1 MRDSV
6 LAVCDFSANLEKV
19 ERHIQPL
26 AAVAETTMVCI
37 TASESVTNV
46 GYRTVPSFGRR
57 PIGLLLMFVAALFE
71 GLSEEYDAIVSFS
84 LIPHGMFALVVGRL
98 SGTPVHLGIIGA
110 DLDVHA
116 KAAYGPAV
124 AFLIRRFDAV
134 SVPGTTHERQLV
146 EMGVP
151 PSRITILTNPIDETR
166 YTAAP
171 RSTDQEYDF
180 VWVGRFDTEKHPRLF
195 TDALVRLHERGVSF
209 RAAMV
214 GDGPLRSSVE
224 RELRARGL
232 ADAVDLP
239 GWVDDP
245 LAYYH
250 RARIFALTSR
260 RDALPLT
267 LVEAMATGCA
277 PVVPPVG
284 NVSDVVEDGRNGVVL
299 EGMDAESL
307 SEELRRLRSDR
318 GLTERLATNATA
330 IADRFSY
337 GAASDD
343 WERILRVMC
352 GEEADGSEGGAVD
365 PGRTTTGGEG

>member
-1 MRDSV
+1 MTDSV

-26 AAVAETTMVCI
+26 ADVAETTMVCI
-37 TASESVTNV
+37 TASESVPDV
-46 GYRTVPSFGRR
+46 AYRTVPSFGRR
-57 PIGLLLMFVAALFE
+57 PVGLLLMFVAALFE
-71 GLSEEYDAIVSFS
+71 GLRGEYDAVVSFS
-84 LIPHGMFALVVGRL
+84 LIPHGCFALVVGRL

-116 KAAYGPAV
+116 KARYGPLV
-124 AFLIRRFDAV
+124 AFLVRRFDAV

-151 PSRITILTNPIDETR
+151 PSRISILTNPIDETR
-166 YTAAP
+166 YTTA
-171 RSTDQEYDF
+171 SETEVEYDF
-180 VWVGRFDTEKHPRLF
+180 VWVGRFDTEKNPRLF
-195 TDALVRLHERGVSF
+195 ADALVRLHERGVSF

-214 GDGPLRSSVE
+214 GDGPLRREVE

-232 ADAVDLP
+232 GDAVDLP

-245 LAYYH
+245 LGYYQ
-250 RARIFALTSR
+250 RARVFALTSR

-277 PVVPPVG
+277 CIVPPVG
-284 NVSDVVEDGRNGVVL
+284 NVSDVVEDGRNAVVL
-299 EGMDAESL
+299 EGMDAASL
-307 SEELRRLRSDR
+307 SRELRRLQSDR
-318 GLTERLATNATA
+318 ELSERLAADATA
-330 IADRFSY
+330 IRARFSY

-343 WERILRVMC
+343 WERILHGMC
-352 GEEADGSEGGAVD
+352 DERERGDGEHDST
-365 PGRTTTGGEG
+365 RTWH